1 MVLLILGCF
10 SISWLPY
17 CILVY
22 VRMFSS
28 SETQLIMIFYKF
40 AFILVMANSGMNPF
54 IYAWKNA
61 NFRRAFQKILHFKS
75 PNSNLNSSFKVYL
88 EKQRELKRQQTNTRK
103 NNHINENSNSYLSDQ
118 QSNQNV
124 EENKIDNTAL

>member
-1 MVLLILGCF
+1 M
-10 SISWLPY
+10 
-17 CILVY
+17 
-22 VRMFSS
+22 
-28 SETQLIMIFYKF
+28 T
-40 AFILVMANSGMNPF
+40 NSGMNPF

-103 NNHINENSNSYLSDQ
+103 DSHTNENNNSYSSDQ
-118 QSNQNV
+118 QSNQNA
-124 EENKIDNTAL
+124 EENRIDSTTL